1 MKRILLSLAL
11 LTTVAVGAQAQ
22 GAGLSQGEA
31 VKQTTPNPTTTR
43 KRCANC
49 GITMGNITYPW
60 QHESWCPYY
69 RSSGG
74 SSSSRSSSRS
84 YGTYTAAS
92 AATTALGSLLSGL
105 ISSGFSRRNERQTT
119 QQYIP
124 YDPQAEAKKQALLE
138 KKKAFM
144 EKRNASYKESRK
156 YWKYGDYEI
165 LANGH
170 LMETKCY
177 ECKGY
182 TTKGILFNNSL
193 SIINT
198 RTGKEIVPKLTEV
211 FHKQVKK
218 DILPKGLR
226 YMEDYRE
233 GSVGSDGRVHT
244 TTGQALIYFFDSK
257 QQESSPLLDG
267 MLFIDHM
274 WESCV
279 AYSGLC
285 KIVDDS
291 LQWVLKVPAPNTRH
305 ILTWYNHAEYDFNG
319 EDFDYIPNS
328 TCFVKK
334 CEDRKILYAPLKD
347 ITLDS
352 LRQVDYDKEF
362 IYVRQN
368 KDTLSYMVYD
378 LELSP
383 AFPEYPHLEPKH
395 LQGMGA
401 YFLIGNEHGYGI
413 MDKKGNIVIPQIYKS
428 NKEANEAWGIY
439 KSISYTLWYKQ
450 EAAKYIDK
458 KGEFEKTEHFEARM
472 NDAKMQEEYL
482 RDIMVDAPERY
493 LEEKVWEKGELQL
506 TIGEY
511 NADEECFPI
520 AVEIAPWNSIMLP
533 VPMAE
538 AKAFKKEFNRINSA
552 AVKDAQLGIRNDA
565 PSIESITFTMSDG
578 KTYYYGER

>member
-1 MKRILLSLAL
+1 MKRILLTLAL
-11 LTTVAVGAQAQ
+11 LVTVTLGANAQ
-22 GAGLSQGEA
+22 GAGLSQGQA

-74 SSSSRSSSRS
+74 SSSSRSSNRS
-84 YGTYTAAS
+84 YGTYTAAN
-92 AATTALGSLLSGL
+92 AASYALGSLLSGL

-119 QQYIP
+119 QQYVP
-124 YDPQAEAKKQALLE
+124 YDPQAEAKKLALQE
-138 KKKAFM
+138 QKKAFM

-170 LMETKCY
+170 RYYPECY

-182 TTKGILFNNSL
+182 STKGVLFTNSL
-193 SIINT
+193 SIVNT
-198 RTGKEIVPKLTEV
+198 KTGKEIVPKLTEII
-211 FHKQVKK
+211 HKQVKK
-218 DILPKGLR
+218 KKEPKGLR

-233 GSVGSDGRVHT
+233 GRVGSDGQVHV
-244 TTGQALIYFFDSK
+244 TTGQTLIYFFDSK
-257 QQESSPLLDG
+257 QQECSPLLDG

-274 WESCV
+274 WDSYR

-305 ILTWYNHAEYDFNG
+305 ILTWSNNAKYDFNG

-334 CEDRKILYAPLKD
+334 CEDRNILYAPLKD

-352 LRQVDYDKEF
+352 LRQINYDKEF
-362 IYVRQN
+362 IYVRQQ
-368 KDTLSYMVYD
+368 KDTLSYMIYD
-378 LELSP
+378 LELST
-383 AFPEYPHLEPKH
+383 AFPDYPHIEPRY

-401 YFLIGNEHGYGI
+401 YFLIGNKQGYGI

-428 NKEANEAWGIY
+428 NKEADEAWGIY

-450 EAAKYIDK
+450 EAAKYVDK
-458 KGEFEKTEHFEARM
+458 KGEYEKTEHFEARM
-472 NDAKMQEEYL
+472 KDAKMQEEYL
-482 RDIMVDAPERY
+482 REIMVDAPERY

-520 AVEIAPWNSIMLP
+520 AVEVAPWNSIMLP
-533 VPMAE
+533 IPMAE
-538 AKAFKKEFNRINSA
+538 AKAFKKEFNRIKSA

-565 PSIESITFTMSDG
+565 PSIESITFMMSDG
-578 KTYYYGER
+578 VTYKYGE